1 MEYSACVKYHEKAG
15 EREEKV
21 ETLVDVTDTT
31 SASVTASKVETTNI
45 ETHQI
50 TNISQSQ
57 EINSSNSGMSVVF

>member
-21 ETLVDVTDTT
+21 ETLIDVTDTNT
-31 SASVTASKVETTNI
+31 SITASNVATTNI

-57 EINSSNSGMSVVF
+57 ELNSSTYGRSVVF